1 MRPQLKY
8 LLIGLA
14 LLLGG
19 GEVWRRVTM
28 LAVPDIQPVA
38 LTAFAG
44 LFLFC
49 AISLTGFA
57 LLRQPW
63 LRWPIAALMA
73 AGSML
78 VDGYQWAVGDFMDY
92 DGFVTMTQSTGD
104 LGNAIAQQGSVL
116 IWAAAKAFILFF
128 AIGLKPSGTGSIAR
142 RAAAWAA
149 LPILLLLTIA
159 LFFRGGEG
167 ASGLP
172 TSHSS
177 MSYLS
182 LFGYEYVTKDRT
194 PREPVSLDRKP
205 VKLTSDIVL
214 IVDESIAGAYLD
226 INSVHGVYSGLL
238 DPKPGVPIHN
248 FGLATSINHCSVGSN
263 VTLRFGGTRDNYRD
277 TIRSKPSIW
286 AYAKQAGLSTIYIDG
301 QRTGGRFQNQ
311 MNAEERIL
319 IDQWDQFADV
329 PLQQRDHA
337 VADTLSGYLN
347 DDIPQFILVNK
358 VGAHFPVNDK
368 FPSSHATYRPMLK
381 RGKYPD
387 VTDMASDDDI
397 DGDDS
402 SWELYRN
409 SYRNTLTWQVGGF
422 FDRLFAEAE
431 LTGATLV
438 YTADHGQTFHE
449 RGEQG
454 QATHCTPNPAIE
466 EGVVPL
472 VVIGGSGD
480 RARWVAAAQIGQNQ
494 RSHYR
499 IFPTLLGLMGY
510 AVEDV
515 RPIYGADLFSEEPD
529 PFTFNVRFNA
539 RLGSEPS
546 WLHVPFEKIAR
557 PPVSDYIQSPGAK
570 SSHAKSSD
578 IRTK

>member
-57 LLRQPW
+57 LLRQSW

-104 LGNAIAQQGSVL
+104 LGNAIAQQGPVL
-116 IWAAAKAFILFF
+116 IWAAAKAIILFF
-128 AIGLKPSGTGSIAR
+128 AIGLKPVGAASVAT
-142 RAAAWAA
+142 RAASWTA
-149 LPILLLLTIA
+149 LPILLLLTTV

-182 LFGYEYVTKDRT
+182 LFGYEYVTADRA
-194 PREPVSLDRKP
+194 PREEVAIARAPD
-205 VKLTSDIVL
+205 KLTSDIVL
-214 IVDESIAGAYLD
+214 IIDESIAGAYLD
-226 INSVHGVYSGLL
+226 INSIDGVYSGLL
-238 DPKPGVPIHN
+238 DPKPGVSIHN

-286 AYAKQAGLSTIYIDG
+286 AYAKQAGLGTIYIDG

-311 MNAEERIL
+311 MNAQERKL

-329 PLQQRDHA
+329 PVQQRDYA
-337 VADTLSGYLN
+337 VADRLSDYLN

-368 FPSSHATYRPMLK
+368 FPASHATYRPMLK
-381 RGKYPD
+381 RGQYPD

-397 DGDDS
+397 DGGDS

-422 FDRLFAEAE
+422 FDRLIADAD
-431 LTGATLV
+431 LTDATLI

-472 VVIGGSGD
+472 VVLGGSADGAES
-480 RARWVAAAQIGQNQ
+480 ARWAAAAQTGQNQ

-510 AVEDV
+510 AAEDV
-515 RPIYGADLFSEEPD
+515 RPVYGVDLFSDEPD
-529 PFTFNVRFNA
+529 PFTFNVRFHA
-539 RLGSEPS
+539 RLGSSPS
-546 WLHVPFEKIAR
+546 WLHVPVEKIAR
-557 PPVSDYIQSPGAK
+557 PPTSDYRKIPGGK
-570 SSHAKSSD
+570 SSGD
-578 IRTK
+578 RTK